1 MTHEDYCLLIG
12 DKDVWI
18 FDRNR
23 QIAALTQR
31 IAILEEEL
39 RAAREA
45 ISPPSPNPKDS
56 S

>member
-1 MTHEDYCLLIG
+1 MTHEDYCVLIG

-23 QIAALTQR
+23 QVAELTKR
-31 IAILEEEL
+31 VAELEAEL

-45 ISPPSPNPKDS
+45 PPPPTPAQDS
-56 S
+56 R